1 MDGTI
6 KLWKPDGESIPL
18 TNVPRHNMSILDISF
33 TPDGQTI
40 ASASFDR
47 TIKLWDLQGNLL
59 QTIPETNYL
68 YGVSLSPDSQTLA
81 SASQDNLVVLRNL
94 NLDKL
99 LLQSCTWSKGYIVSH
114 YHKEANQSNLCY
126 NLIKSGDFSH
136 EKLDQ

>member
-18 TNVPRHNMSILDISF
+18 TNVPRHNMSILDINF

-47 TIKLWDLQGNLL
+47 TIKLWDLAGNLL

-94 NLDKL
+94 NLEQL
-99 LLQSCTWSKGYIVSH
+99 LSQSCTWSKGYIVSH
-114 YHKEANQSNLCY
+114 HQKEANQSNLCY
-126 NLIKSGDFSH
+126 NLIKNGDFSH
-136 EKLDQ
+136 EKPAQ